1 MTAQISLRMSYLIF
15 VLTVKGKKGA
25 RGEMGPKGSRGR
37 PGRPG
42 PAVFFD
48 SEEIVITVKG
58 QKVRSMIV
66 NGAGKTFGNVLI
78 CRNTSPRRATGC
90 ANLLTACSF
99 SRENRDLSI
108 HL

>member
-37 PGRPG
+37 QGRPG

-66 NGAGKTFGNVLI
+66 NDAGKTFGDVLI
-78 CRNTSPRRATGC
+78 CRKTSPRRATGC
-90 ANLLTACSF
+90 ANLLIACSF
-99 SRENRDLSI
+99 SRENRDPSI

>member
-37 PGRPG
+37 QGRPG

-66 NGAGKTFGNVLI
+66 NDAGKTFGNVLI
-78 CRNTSPRRATGC
+78 CRNTSPRRTGC
-90 ANLLTACSF
+90 ANLLIACSF
-99 SRENRDLSI
+99 SRENRDPSI